1 MRTQRNLIG
10 GLALFLLSTF
20 NAQLSTCLRPRQPH
34 AARPARP
41 TMKSLDQI
49 EARTPISSGLFFI
62 TQPGSYYLTTNLI
75 ANFGIIIL
83 ANDVNL
89 DLNGFTVTTTTN
101 SDGIY
106 IENTVRNLCIRNGT
120 VSQCGSDGIDASLA
134 SNSQFDHLRLEGNA
148 VRGLICGDNCLVTAC
163 GAYSNAASATFNG
176 AIIVGANCV
185 VRDCTADTNRGIGIF
200 GGGGGTVITGCSAQG
215 NLGAGIDALA
225 GSTVRDCT
233 AVNNAGQ
240 GIGVGDA
247 CVVSFCSAQTN
258 QSDGIAAGIGCTI
271 NGCSAVSNTGNGFK
285 LGSESTV
292 SGCTASQNNADGIQV
307 AYSCLVKDNT
317 CGSNS
322 RFVVTGGA
330 GIHAVNS
337 GNRIEGNV
345 PQQRPIRHQGGW
357 QRESHHAQHRPGQ
370 RRRQLQPGRGQHGG
384 NHRERPVQR
393 RCFGQHRRVRP
404 RHHRSVGQFFLLTP
418 NSNRNHESKN
428 VL

>member
-1 MRTQRNLIG
+1 MKAKVLLRIIA
-10 GLALFLLSTF
+10 LALISIFSS
-20 NAQLSTCLRPRQPH
+20 QLSNVFAQGSLTPPPG
-34 AARPARP
+34 APAP
-41 TMKSLDQI
+41 TMKSLAQI
-49 EARTPISSGLFFI
+49 EPRTPISSGTYFI

-120 VSQCGSDGIDASLA
+120 VSQCGADGIDASLA

-148 VRGLICGDNCLVTAC
+148 IRGLICGNNCFVTAC
-163 GAYSNAASATFNG
+163 GAYSNAASLSFNG

-185 VRDCTADTNRGIGIF
+185 VRDCTADANRGIGIF
-200 GGGGGTVITGCSAQG
+200 GGGGGTVIAGCSAQG

-225 GSTVRDCT
+225 GSTVKDCT

-258 QSDGIAAGIGCTI
+258 QSDGIVTGIGCTI
-271 NGCSAVSNTGNGFK
+271 SGCSAVSNTGNGFK

-292 SGCTASQNNADGIQV
+292 SGCTASQNNGDGIQV
-307 AYSCLVKDNT
+307 LFSCLVKDNT

-345 PQQRPIRHQGGW
+345 LNSDQFGIKVDGNENLITRNSARGSGVANYNLAAGNMVGTITNAPSSGAVLGSTGGSGLGTTDPW
-357 QRESHHAQHRPGQ
+357 ANFSY
-370 RRRQLQPGRGQHGG
+370 
-384 NHRERPVQR
+384 
-393 RCFGQHRRVRP
+393 
-404 RHHRSVGQFFLLTP
+404 
-418 NSNRNHESKN
+418 
-428 VL
+428 